1 MTGVLQC
8 ENLGVRYA
16 GNVALSGVNFSVPAG
31 KMVGLVGANG
41 AGKSTLVNA
50 LAGWSRGR
58 AIVTGRVSLE
68 GQGIEALAAHQRVQR
83 GLTLVP
89 EGKNIFAELTV
100 DENLALVRPPPDTTG
115 RHIFRIP
122 EVFDFFPR
130 LAERR
135 HHKGAALSGGE
146 RQMLAVGRALLAGP
160 RVLMLDE
167 PSAGLAPRLISDLL
181 SRIRLLVDRGLPVL
195 LVEQNVK
202 AALKVVDHLYLLERG
217 RIVGEGPANVMA
229 ADHRIVEAYLGTIA
243 AGGARMNIAQQI
255 VNGLVLGSGYACIAL
270 GWTILLGVARLVNF
284 AHGQLYMLGAFVTW
298 YAMTKAGPAIS
309 ARDPCRDR
317 RAGGPGRAD
326 AERDDGAGHDAE
338 PDQPDDR
345 DARPRLCAAGRQ
357 RADFRRQ
364 SADAAGHAVARQS
377 RSGIAVVHLAGRAGA
392 GGNARAL
399 RRGVAVHAD
408 ERGSAR

>member
-8 ENLGVRYA
+8 ENLTVRYD
-16 GNVALSGVNFSVPAG
+16 GNVALSGVNVSVPPG

-58 AIVTGRVSLE
+58 AIVTGSVNLE
-68 GQGIEALAAHQRVQR
+68 GQSIEGLAAYERVQR

-100 DENLALVRPPPDTTG
+100 DENLALVRPPSETTG
-115 RHIFRIP
+115 RHIFRIGD
-122 EVFDFFPR
+122 VFDFFPR

-135 HHKGAALSGGE
+135 NHKGAALSGGE

-217 RIVGEGPANVMA
+217 RIVADGPASVMG
-229 ADHRIVEAYLGTIA
+229 ADKRIVEAYLGTLA
-243 AGGARMNIAQQI
+243 TG
-255 VNGLVLGSGYACIAL
+255 
-270 GWTILLGVARLVNF
+270 
-284 AHGQLYMLGAFVTW
+284 
-298 YAMTKAGPAIS
+298 
-309 ARDPCRDR
+309 DR
-317 RAGGPGRAD
+317 A
-326 AERDDGAGHDAE
+326 
-338 PDQPDDR
+338 
-345 DARPRLCAAGRQ
+345 
-357 RADFRRQ
+357 
-364 SADAAGHAVARQS
+364 
-377 RSGIAVVHLAGRAGA
+377 
-392 GGNARAL
+392 
-399 RRGVAVHAD
+399 
-408 ERGSAR
+408 

>member
-8 ENLGVRYA
+8 EDLTVRYD
-16 GNVALSGVNFSVPAG
+16 GNVALSGVGIKVPAG

-58 AIVTGRVSLE
+58 AIVTGTVTLE
-68 GQGIEALAAHQRVQR
+68 GQGIEGLKAHQRVQR
-83 GLTLVP
+83 GLALVP

-100 DENLALVRPPPDTTG
+100 DENLALVRPPSDAAG
-115 RHIFRIP
+115 RHNFRIAD
-122 EVFDFFPR
+122 VFDFFPR

-217 RIVGEGPANVMA
+217 RIVADGPADVMG
-229 ADHRIVEAYLGTIA
+229 ADQRIVEAYLGTLA
-243 AGGARMNIAQQI
+243 TG
-255 VNGLVLGSGYACIAL
+255 
-270 GWTILLGVARLVNF
+270 
-284 AHGQLYMLGAFVTW
+284 
-298 YAMTKAGPAIS
+298 
-309 ARDPCRDR
+309 DR
-317 RAGGPGRAD
+317 A
-326 AERDDGAGHDAE
+326 
-338 PDQPDDR
+338 
-345 DARPRLCAAGRQ
+345 
-357 RADFRRQ
+357 
-364 SADAAGHAVARQS
+364 
-377 RSGIAVVHLAGRAGA
+377 
-392 GGNARAL
+392 
-399 RRGVAVHAD
+399 
-408 ERGSAR
+408 

>member
-8 ENLGVRYA
+8 ELLTVRYA
-16 GNVALSGVNFSVPAG
+16 GNVALSGVSLGVPAG

-58 AIVTGRVSLE
+58 AIVTGRVDLE
-68 GQGIEALAAHQRVQR
+68 GQAIDGLAAHQRVSR

-89 EGKNIFAELTV
+89 EGKNIFVELTV
-100 DENLALVRPPPDTTG
+100 DENLGLVRPPADTAG
-115 RHIFRIP
+115 RHVFRIP

-135 HHKGAALSGGE
+135 NHKGAALSGGE
-146 RQMLAVGRALLAGP
+146 RQMLAIGRALLAGP
-160 RVLMLDE
+160 RVLILDE

-217 RIVGEGPANVMA
+217 RIVGEGPADVMA

-243 AGGARMNIAQQI
+243 AG
-255 VNGLVLGSGYACIAL
+255 
-270 GWTILLGVARLVNF
+270 
-284 AHGQLYMLGAFVTW
+284 
-298 YAMTKAGPAIS
+298 
-309 ARDPCRDR
+309 
-317 RAGGPGRAD
+317 
-326 AERDDGAGHDAE
+326 
-338 PDQPDDR
+338 
-345 DARPRLCAAGRQ
+345 
-357 RADFRRQ
+357 
-364 SADAAGHAVARQS
+364 
-377 RSGIAVVHLAGRAGA
+377 
-392 GGNARAL
+392 ARA
-399 RRGVAVHAD
+399 
-408 ERGSAR
+408 

>member
-8 ENLGVRYA
+8 DNLTVRYA
-16 GNVALSGVNFSVPAG
+16 GNVALSSVSLGVPAG

-58 AIVTGRVSLE
+58 AIVTGRVNLE
-68 GQGIEALAAHQRVQR
+68 GQAIDALAAHQRVGR

-89 EGKNIFAELTV
+89 EGKNIFVELTV
-100 DENLALVRPPPDTTG
+100 DENLGLVRPPLDATG
-115 RHIFRIP
+115 RHVFRIT

-146 RQMLAVGRALLAGP
+146 RQMLAIGRALLAGP

-217 RIVGEGPANVMA
+217 RIVGEGPADVMA
-229 ADHRIVEAYLGTIA
+229 ADHRIIEAYLGTIA
-243 AGGARMNIAQQI
+243 AG
-255 VNGLVLGSGYACIAL
+255 
-270 GWTILLGVARLVNF
+270 
-284 AHGQLYMLGAFVTW
+284 
-298 YAMTKAGPAIS
+298 
-309 ARDPCRDR
+309 
-317 RAGGPGRAD
+317 
-326 AERDDGAGHDAE
+326 
-338 PDQPDDR
+338 
-345 DARPRLCAAGRQ
+345 
-357 RADFRRQ
+357 
-364 SADAAGHAVARQS
+364 
-377 RSGIAVVHLAGRAGA
+377 
-392 GGNARAL
+392 ARA
-399 RRGVAVHAD
+399 
-408 ERGSAR
+408 

>member
-8 ENLGVRYA
+8 ENLTVRYD
-16 GNVALSGVNFSVPAG
+16 GNVALSGVNVSVPPG

-58 AIVTGRVSLE
+58 AIVTGRVNLE
-68 GQGIEALAAHQRVQR
+68 GQSIEGLAAHERVQR

-100 DENLALVRPPPDTTG
+100 DENLALVRPPSETTG
-115 RHIFRIP
+115 RHIFRVGD
-122 EVFDFFPR
+122 VFDFFPR

-135 HHKGAALSGGE
+135 NHKGAALSGGE

-217 RIVGEGPANVMA
+217 RIVADGPASVMG
-229 ADHRIVEAYLGTIA
+229 ADKRIVEAYLGTLA
-243 AGGARMNIAQQI
+243 
-255 VNGLVLGSGYACIAL
+255 
-270 GWTILLGVARLVNF
+270 TE
-284 AHGQLYMLGAFVTW
+284 
-298 YAMTKAGPAIS
+298 
-309 ARDPCRDR
+309 D
-317 RAGGPGRAD
+317 
-326 AERDDGAGHDAE
+326 
-338 PDQPDDR
+338 
-345 DARPRLCAAGRQ
+345 CA
-357 RADFRRQ
+357 
-364 SADAAGHAVARQS
+364 
-377 RSGIAVVHLAGRAGA
+377 
-392 GGNARAL
+392 
-399 RRGVAVHAD
+399 
-408 ERGSAR
+408 

>member
-1 MTGVLQC
+1 MSAVLAC
-8 ENLGVRYA
+8 EQLTVRYA
-16 GNVALSGVNFSVPAG
+16 GNVALSDVAIDVPAG

-58 AIVTGRVSLE
+58 AVVTGRVILE
-68 GQGIEALAAHQRVQR
+68 DENIASVAAHERVRR

-100 DENLALVRPPPDTTG
+100 DENLALVQPPSDTKDRHLFTIPD
-115 RHIFRIP
+115 
-122 EVFDFFPR
+122 VFDFFPR

-217 RIVGEGPANVMA
+217 RVVGQGPAKEMA

-243 AGGARMNIAQQI
+243 
-255 VNGLVLGSGYACIAL
+255 
-270 GWTILLGVARLVNF
+270 
-284 AHGQLYMLGAFVTW
+284 
-298 YAMTKAGPAIS
+298 
-309 ARDPCRDR
+309 
-317 RAGGPGRAD
+317 
-326 AERDDGAGHDAE
+326 E
-338 PDQPDDR
+338 
-345 DARPRLCAAGRQ
+345 AAP
-357 RADFRRQ
+357 
-364 SADAAGHAVARQS
+364 
-377 RSGIAVVHLAGRAGA
+377 
-392 GGNARAL
+392 
-399 RRGVAVHAD
+399 
-408 ERGSAR
+408 

>member
-8 ENLGVRYA
+8 EDLTVRYA
-16 GNVALSGVNFSVPAG
+16 GNVALSSVSLSVPAG

-58 AIVTGRVSLE
+58 AIVTGRVNLE
-68 GQGIEALAAHQRVQR
+68 GQGIDRLAAYQRVSR

-89 EGKNIFAELTV
+89 EGKNIFVELTV
-100 DENLALVRPPPDTTG
+100 DENLGLVRPPADTNG
-115 RHIFRIP
+115 RHVFSMP

-135 HHKGAALSGGE
+135 HHKGVALSGGE

-217 RIVGEGPANVMA
+217 RIVGEGPADVMA

-243 AGGARMNIAQQI
+243 AG
-255 VNGLVLGSGYACIAL
+255 
-270 GWTILLGVARLVNF
+270 
-284 AHGQLYMLGAFVTW
+284 
-298 YAMTKAGPAIS
+298 
-309 ARDPCRDR
+309 
-317 RAGGPGRAD
+317 
-326 AERDDGAGHDAE
+326 
-338 PDQPDDR
+338 
-345 DARPRLCAAGRQ
+345 
-357 RADFRRQ
+357 
-364 SADAAGHAVARQS
+364 
-377 RSGIAVVHLAGRAGA
+377 
-392 GGNARAL
+392 ARA
-399 RRGVAVHAD
+399 
-408 ERGSAR
+408 

>member
-8 ENLGVRYA
+8 ADLTVRYA
-16 GNVALSGVNFSVPAG
+16 GNVALSGVSLGVPAG

-58 AIVTGRVSLE
+58 AIVTGRVDLE
-68 GQGIEALAAHQRVQR
+68 GQAIDGLAAHQRVSR

-89 EGKNIFAELTV
+89 EGKNIFVELTV
-100 DENLALVRPPPDTTG
+100 DENLGLVRPPADTAG
-115 RHIFRIP
+115 RHVFRIP

-135 HHKGAALSGGE
+135 NHKGAALSGGE
-146 RQMLAVGRALLAGP
+146 RQMLAIGRALLAGP
-160 RVLMLDE
+160 RVLILDE

-217 RIVGEGPANVMA
+217 RIVGEGPADVMA

-243 AGGARMNIAQQI
+243 AG
-255 VNGLVLGSGYACIAL
+255 
-270 GWTILLGVARLVNF
+270 
-284 AHGQLYMLGAFVTW
+284 
-298 YAMTKAGPAIS
+298 
-309 ARDPCRDR
+309 
-317 RAGGPGRAD
+317 
-326 AERDDGAGHDAE
+326 
-338 PDQPDDR
+338 
-345 DARPRLCAAGRQ
+345 
-357 RADFRRQ
+357 
-364 SADAAGHAVARQS
+364 
-377 RSGIAVVHLAGRAGA
+377 
-392 GGNARAL
+392 ARA
-399 RRGVAVHAD
+399 
-408 ERGSAR
+408 

>member
-1 MTGVLQC
+1 MSAVLAC
-8 ENLGVRYA
+8 EHLSVRYA
-16 GNVALSGVNFSVPAG
+16 GNVALADVAIDVPSG

-50 LAGWSRGR
+50 LAGWSRGH
-58 AIVTGRVSLE
+58 AVVTGKVLLE
-68 GQGIEALAAHQRVQR
+68 GDAIEGLAAHERVRR

-100 DENLALVRPPPDTTG
+100 DDNLALVRPPSDTRD
-115 RHIFRIP
+115 RHLFTVSDI
-122 EVFDFFPR
+122 FDFFPR

-135 HHKGAALSGGE
+135 HHQGAALSGGE

-217 RIVGEGPANVMA
+217 RIVGEGPAQEMA

-243 AGGARMNIAQQI
+243 
-255 VNGLVLGSGYACIAL
+255 
-270 GWTILLGVARLVNF
+270 
-284 AHGQLYMLGAFVTW
+284 
-298 YAMTKAGPAIS
+298 
-309 ARDPCRDR
+309 
-317 RAGGPGRAD
+317 
-326 AERDDGAGHDAE
+326 E
-338 PDQPDDR
+338 
-345 DARPRLCAAGRQ
+345 AAPP
-357 RADFRRQ
+357 
-364 SADAAGHAVARQS
+364 
-377 RSGIAVVHLAGRAGA
+377 
-392 GGNARAL
+392 
-399 RRGVAVHAD
+399 
-408 ERGSAR
+408 